1 VLGRLDLLSQL
12 RPTADTAFEIS
23 DGFNMAAEISLT
35 AGNFAAAR
43 EFADTLARLSFHSE
57 DGHLATTRRMK
68 VDALAGDLHRVLQ
81 DAARFRRGWERAG
94 RPVATNLGG
103 GSYAVV
109 MTHGLRGD
117 DEARDEWLRITSDLG
132 ADDVWIEGCGTG
144 YAPTFDAIVSLHR
157 GDVAAAFDRLSDDPA
172 GFRHWYT
179 GEWRPWYAALHA
191 EAAVLAG
198 HDSAAHRIEQAR
210 AMAAGNTTVSA
221 LVDRAAALADG
232 DTTTRVPAL
241 VAAAEVLAAQGCLY
255 QAARTLVLAG
265 GDHADEGRRQM
276 EALGAAPMAEPPSA

>member
-1 VLGRLDLLSQL
+1 
-12 RPTADTAFEIS
+12 
-23 DGFNMAAEISLT
+23 
-35 AGNFAAAR
+35 
-43 EFADTLARLSFHSE
+43 
-57 DGHLATTRRMK
+57 
-68 VDALAGDLHRVLQ
+68 
-81 DAARFRRGWERAG
+81 
-94 RPVATNLGG
+94 VATNLGG

-232 DTTTRVPAL
+232 DAETRVPAL
-241 VAAAEVLAAQGCLY
+241 VAAAGVLTAQGCIY
-255 QAARTLVLAG
+255 QAARTLILAG
-265 GDHADEGRRQM
+265 GAHAEEGRRRM
-276 EALGAAPMAEPPSA
+276 EALGAGPMAEPPSA